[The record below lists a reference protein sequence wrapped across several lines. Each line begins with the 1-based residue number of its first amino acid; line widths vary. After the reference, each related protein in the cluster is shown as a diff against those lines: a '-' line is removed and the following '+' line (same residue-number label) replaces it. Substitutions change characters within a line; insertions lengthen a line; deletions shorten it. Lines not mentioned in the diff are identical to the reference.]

1 MILKETYGGHLPAD
15 YEQLKS
21 LPGIGSYTAGAIASI
36 AFDLPVPA
44 VDGNVLRV
52 MARIREDDGDIMK
65 QSVRRRVEEDLA
77 VVMPEDAPGDLNQA
91 LMELGATVCL
101 PNGAPRC
108 GECPLAFCCR
118 ARADGRVEEFPVKGR
133 AKARRTEKRTVLVI
147 RDGERV
153 AIRKR
158 PKKGLLAGLYEF
170 PNWSGHL
177 SREESLARV
186 EKSGLV
192 PLRITPLG
200 ESKHI
205 FSHVEWQMIG
215 YLIQVASLEAEQEK
229 DQMFVEIK
237 TAEEKYPVP
246 AAFGA
251 YARELQLRLGQDKYK
266 DEH

>member
-1 MILKETYGGHLPAD
+1 
-15 YEQLKS
+15 
-21 LPGIGSYTAGAIASI
+21 
-36 AFDLPVPA
+36 
-44 VDGNVLRV
+44 
-52 MARIREDDGDIMK
+52 MK

-77 VVMPEDAPGDLNQA
+77 AVMPEDAPGDLNQA

-108 GECPLAFCCR
+108 EECPLAFVCR
-118 ARADGRVEEFPVKGR
+118 AMADGRVEEVPVKSR

-177 SREESLARV
+177 SREESLAQV

-215 YLIQVASLEAEQEK
+215 YLIQVAYSGSGAG
-229 DQMFVEIK
+229 
-237 TAEEKYPVP
+237 EE
-246 AAFGA
+246 
-251 YARELQLRLGQDKYK
+251 
-266 DEH
+266 